1 VASADL
7 VAGRLY
13 LAEKEKY
20 KRLGESLL
28 YYQRVVAYK
37 SRVQYVG

>member
-7 VAGRLY
+7 AAGCLRL
-13 LAEKEKY
+13 AKEEKY

-37 SRVQYVG
+37 SRV